1 MDPQYWHDKWE
12 QDDIG
17 FHEADANPNLV
28 AHLHKVAPAAP
39 ARVFVPLCGK
49 TRDIAWLL
57 AQGYH
62 VVGAELSQRAITDLF
77 RDLGVAP
84 QITQH
89 GPLARMAAANVTI
102 FVGDIFDVTSQ
113 DLGVVDV
120 VYDRAALV
128 ALPHDI
134 RGQYAAHVHA
144 LAKGAPQLLLCFE
157 YEQSAMKGPPF
168 SVDIAEINRVYGIHY
183 AVTPLSRKAVS
194 CPLKTRLRRSKLAD
208 QTAWHLAQQITV
220 FKHESC

>member
-1 MDPQYWHDKWE
+1 MDLQYWHDKWE

-28 AHLHKVAPAAP
+28 AHLHRVAPAAP

-62 VVGAELSQRAITDLF
+62 VVGAELSLRAITDLF

-84 QITQH
+84 QMTQH
-89 GPLARMAAANVTI
+89 GSLTRMAAANVTI
-102 FVGDIFDVTSQ
+102 FVGDIFDVTPQ
-113 DLGVVDV
+113 DLGAVDL

-128 ALPHDI
+128 ALPHDV

-144 LAKGAPQLLLCFE
+144 LAKAAPQLLLCFE

-168 SVDIAEINRVYGIHY
+168 SVDIAEINRVYGMHY
-183 AVTPLSRKAVS
+183 AVTALSRKAIS
-194 CPLKTRLRRSKLAD
+194 GPLKTRLRGSKLAD
-208 QTAWHLAQQITV
+208 QTTWHLA
-220 FKHESC
+220 